1 MSENDAVAST
11 QRVRA
16 RDKDALVMSE
26 VVDPRP
32 DIVEDSWL
40 WERLLKMAF
49 LDHGDHWGTNV
60 YAMLHGMRCCGMK
73 LDLNEGKPGYRLVPW
88 LTKQK
93 VDPGIEPLQWPPGA
107 VVDEAVLDHEETLVP
122 PHGVGDD
129 SQWVFEAHY
138 KKDREAALL
147 PHREDIM
154 ALLKRMW
161 DEEMA
166 EGDL

>member
-1 MSENDAVAST
+1 
-11 QRVRA
+11 
-16 RDKDALVMSE
+16 MSE

-60 YAMLHGMRCCGMK
+60 YAALHYMRCCGMK
-73 LDLNEGKPGYRLVPW
+73 IDLNDNGKPGYRLVPW

-93 VDPGIEPLQWPPGA
+93 IDFGIVQEPTEDDLMA
-107 VVDEAVLDHEETLVP
+107 